1 MEPIEPGEKQEEVSR
16 FPLAFA
22 LGAVVV
28 ALLFGGLFLLTK
40 VTKPSGPAAVRH
52 LPFGAGEQAYAQHI
66 HFNDIQMAK
75 ATNFIN
81 QEFTYVAGTISNDGS
96 KTLRGL
102 EVNIE
107 FHDPFNQVILRD
119 SEQLVTPS
127 QTPMDGGQRRD
138 FQVTL
143 EHVPAEWNQ
152 QYPVFRITGLLLE

>member
-1 MEPIEPGEKQEEVSR
+1 MEPGETREETSR

-40 VTKPSGPAAVRH
+40 VTKPAGSAAVQHFPFGPA
-52 LPFGAGEQAYAQHI
+52 EQAYAVHI

-81 QEFTYVAGTISNDGS
+81 QEFTYVAGTISNDGA

-107 FHDPFNQVILRD
+107 FRDPFNQVILRD
-119 SEQLVTPS
+119 AEQIVTPS
-127 QTPMDGGQRRD
+127 APIEAGLRRD

-143 EHVPAEWNQ
+143 EHVPVEWNQ
-152 QYPVFRITGLLLE
+152 QYPVFRVTGLLLE